1 MRELNGGRAFVRR
14 WSGFVAGLVPAAVL
28 IALGLGGAV
37 HAAQSTDWVAIAEG
51 FTSSGG
57 RQGID
62 VAYRKFATSDVR
74 QLCAG
79 APAPSTLVAATP
91 RDLEVGRVFSI
102 ADVVVV
108 ARGDSGDALPRVPI
122 VLEVHDLP
130 MLNLASGSLLE
141 GKIQPIRPGHF
152 QLRVRAL
159 CPGLATPFVI
169 QAVVWSR

>member
-1 MRELNGGRAFVRR
+1 MRELNGRRSFVRP
-14 WSGFVAGLVPAAVL
+14 WAGLVTGL
-28 IALGLGGAV
+28 IAIGMAGAI
-37 HAAQSTDWVAIAEG
+37 HAAQTTEWVAIAEG
-51 FTSSGG
+51 FTSGG

-62 VAYRKFATSDVR
+62 VAYHKFATSDVT
-74 QLCAG
+74 QLCAA

-91 RDLEVGRVFSI
+91 TDLEVGRVFTI
-102 ADVVVV
+102 ADIVVVT
-108 ARGDSGDALPRVPI
+108 RSDSGDALAGVPI

-152 QLRVRAL
+152 QLRVRTL
-159 CPGLATPFVI
+159 CPGLAKPFVI